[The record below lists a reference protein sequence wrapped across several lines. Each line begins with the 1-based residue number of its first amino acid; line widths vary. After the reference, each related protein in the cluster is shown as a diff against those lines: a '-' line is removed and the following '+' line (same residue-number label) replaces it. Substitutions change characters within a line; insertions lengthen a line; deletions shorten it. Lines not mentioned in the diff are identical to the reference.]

1 MSLQEI
7 LVLLGCYL
15 LGALPFSVWIGKAF
29 FKTDVRQHGSGN
41 PGATNMLRTLG
52 AGPAIVVLLLDIGKG
67 VAAVLLAAQY
77 DHLGTNPPIER
88 DLGGFLA
95 VLGHMY
101 SPFLGFKGGKGV
113 ATTVGVMCTAN
124 PILGFTVVFLFT
136 IVVAATSYVSL
147 ASILMVIAYAV
158 NVAVFSYTDTA
169 GPAVHIKVLLAV
181 VMAGLVVY
189 KHRSNMQRLLAGTEN
204 KLKLKKTPAEN
215 K

>member
-1 MSLQEI
+1 MSAQDI
-7 LVLLGCYL
+7 LVFLACYL

-52 AGPAIVVLLLDIGKG
+52 PGPAVVVLLLDIAKG
-67 VAAVLLAAQY
+67 AVAVLLAHY
-77 DHLGTNPPIER
+77 FTHFGLDIEK

-113 ATTVGVMCTAN
+113 ATTVGVMCLVN
-124 PILGFTVVFLFT
+124 PIPGGIAVLIFLLTV
-136 IVVAATSYVSL
+136 IATAYVSL
-147 ASILMVIAYAV
+147 GSVLMVMAYAILT
-158 NVAVFSYTDTA
+158 AVFAYSDGVSTTS
-169 GPAVHIKVLLAV
+169 HIKSLLAFA
-181 VMAGLVVY
+181 MAGLVIY
-189 KHRSNMQRLLAGTEN
+189 KHRSNIQRLASGTEN
-204 KLKLKKTPAEN
+204 KLRLKKNKAEN